1 MEMDGL
7 RAARNIWKFM
17 PRKNVID
24 AGVIVAFFDRSDAD
38 YDWAIN
44 VFELHR
50 PFSTCEAVISEACA
64 RVEYAGGSQSL
75 VAKLV
80 ADGIL
85 TIEFSAQANIVR
97 VLRLMEKYADRPMD
111 FADACLVTMTEEFSD
126 PMLFTLDDDF
136 RFYRRHGRAA
146 IPFASPKR

>member
-1 MEMDGL
+1 M
-7 RAARNIWKFM
+7 RR
-17 PRKNVID
+17 NVID
-24 AGVIVAFFDRSDAD
+24 AGVVVAYFDQSDRD
-38 YDWAIN
+38 HDWALD
-44 VFELHR
+44 VFSANES
-50 PFSTCEAVISEACA
+50 FSTCEAALSEACA